1 MRAKKFVADKEVFIN
16 DELNKDYWNRDNV
29 MEDHLKELKLK
40 LQKGHESTTL
50 NSTENPLLSQKLV
63 EASKNGN
70 IDTVKTNLD
79 NGADVNSLYTLRG
92 KYFKYTALLMAAKN
106 GYLDITKYLIT
117 NGADVNYQIKIWP
130 DQIGETALILA
141 AGNGHYEI
149 VKHLI
154 VKGAHMGKASA
165 NGETAIDKAQ

>member
-1 MRAKKFVADKEVFIN
+1 MVEAKKVVADKKDGIMWY
-16 DELNKDYWNRDNV
+16 NKEYYLSDARL
-29 MEDHLKELKLK
+29 EDHLKKLKLK
-40 LQKGHESTTL
+40 LQKGHESTML
-50 NSTENPLLSQKLV
+50 NGTENPLFSQELI

-70 IDTVKTNLD
+70 IDIVKTNLD

-117 NGADVNYQIKIWP
+117 NGANVNYQIKIWP

-165 NGETAIDKAQ
+165 NGETAINKAQ